1 MFFDDKGK
9 NKNKRKTWWPLILS
23 IEMQILS
30 KGNNERDI
38 FYPAGQS
45 IRSWSCCLF
54 QEGIINIQC
63 QALDPWPCRPR
74 TSVPRG
80 THVPPLHYL
89 HGDILRCFFLFIPFF
104 YLALCVA
111 SYIYI
116 YMCVYN
122 KLFILKLTQIIFLKY

>member
-1 MFFDDKGK
+1 MTRAGK
-9 NKNKRKTWWPLILS
+9 NKNKRKTWWPFILS
-23 IEMQILS
+23 IEMKILS

-45 IRSWSCCLF
+45 IRSWSYCLF

-80 THVPPLHYL
+80 THVPPLHF
-89 HGDILRCFFLFIPFF
+89 HGDILRCFFLFILFF
-104 YLALCVA
+104 IWLYVWHPI
-111 SYIYI
+111 YIYI
-116 YMCVYN
+116 IKN
-122 KLFILKLTQIIFLKY
+122 KLFMLKLTQIIFLKY